1 MKEVI
6 MRRTIAVMAG
16 LLMAG
21 AASAQDLLRDA
32 DRDVLNALVFLG
44 RPNLVATA
52 SRTLPPDLANLKVA
66 SELALI
72 GTSTRSDGSTITAF
86 TTTLPSGRA
95 LDELVLAL
103 AAEGWALETQQQ
115 TGQQPTFSAPTQR
128 QFVMVCRNGERRAAV
143 VRDHDNRRIASIQGG
158 VTLESRPCN
167 APDPR
172 QNLGPMGLIGA
183 RNLMPRLTFPEG
195 VRVANGGGAG
205 GSNGYQRSGTRVFST
220 EETALSLALELS
232 RQLTT
237 QGWTRDAAWNG
248 AWGAG
253 SNWRRHSEHGPL
265 LGMLEVIEGADSAFE
280 VVFTLNLQH

>member
-1 MKEVI
+1 
-6 MRRTIAVMAG
+6 MRRIIAVMAG

-44 RPNLVATA
+44 RPNMVATA
-52 SRTLPPDLANLKVA
+52 SRTLPPEFANLKVP

-72 GTSTRSDGSTITAF
+72 GTSVRSDGNTITAF
-86 TTTLPSGRA
+86 HTTLPSGRA

-115 TGQQPTFSAPTQR
+115 MGEQPTFSAPTQR
-128 QFVMVCRNGERRAAV
+128 QFVMVCRNGERRAVV
-143 VRDHDNRRIASIQGG
+143 VRDHNNRRVASIQGG
-158 VTLESRPCN
+158 YIQEPRPCN

-172 QNLGPMGLIGA
+172 QSMGPMGLAGA
-183 RNLMPRLTFPEG
+183 RNLMPRFTFPEG
-195 VRVANGGGAG
+195 VRVANGGGGG
-205 GSNGYQRSGTRVFST
+205 GSNNHQRTGTRVFST
-220 EETALSLALELS
+220 EETASSLALELS
-232 RQLTT
+232 RQLST

-253 SNWRRHSEHGPL
+253 SNWRRTSDNGAL
-265 LGMLEVIEGADSAFE
+265 LGTLEVIEGADSAFE